1 MTTYTWNLEFKT
13 KIVDKLGNDAI
24 VVNYSV
30 TGNDGVHTVTFPTSC
45 VFEPDATLTNVPF
58 EELTD
63 DMILTWA
70 KVQPNASVILA
81 QVDSSLAA
89 LH

>member
-1 MTTYTWNLEFKT
+1 MTTYTWKLEFKGQ
-13 KIVDKLGNDAI
+13 IVDKLGNNAI
-24 VVNYSV
+24 VLHYSV
-30 TGNDGVHTVTFPTSC
+30 TGDDGLHKVTSSSSC
-45 VFEPDATLTNVPF
+45 SFEPDATLINVPF

-63 DMILTWA
+63 DMILIWA

-89 LH
+89 LN

>member
-1 MTTYTWNLEFKT
+1 MTTYTWKLEFKT
-13 KIVDKLGNDAI
+13 QIVDKLGNDAI

-30 TGNDGVHTVTFPTSC
+30 TGDDGLHKVTFPTSC
-45 VFEPDATLTNVPF
+45 SFEPNETLSDISY

-89 LH
+89 LK

>member
-1 MTTYTWNLEFKT
+1 MTTYTWKLEFKGQ
-13 KIVDKLGNDAI
+13 IVDKLGGDAI
-24 VVNYSV
+24 VLHYSV
-30 TGNDGVHTVTFPTSC
+30 TGDDGIHTVTFPTSC
-45 VFEPDATLTNVPF
+45 SFEPDETLSDIPF

-63 DMILTWA
+63 DMILEWA

-89 LH
+89 LK